1 MTRGSL
7 KHESLGGSGGM
18 PPPPPP
24 PPPPRKCLSFT
35 YSKAIFESYLY
46 KFRNHLSDCNLSRL
60 MKMAMEGPE
69 LSSVPF
75 DEILDVFKETNRRI
89 EL

>member
-1 MTRGSL
+1 MTRASL
-7 KHESLGGSGGM
+7 KDESLRGSGGM
-18 PPPPPP
+18 PPPP
-24 PPPPRKCLSFT
+24 RKVLSFT
-35 YSKAIFESYLY
+35 YSKYDSKAIFESNLC
-46 KFRNHLSDCNLSRL
+46 KFRNHLSDCNQSRL
-60 MKMAMEGPE
+60 MKMAVEGPE